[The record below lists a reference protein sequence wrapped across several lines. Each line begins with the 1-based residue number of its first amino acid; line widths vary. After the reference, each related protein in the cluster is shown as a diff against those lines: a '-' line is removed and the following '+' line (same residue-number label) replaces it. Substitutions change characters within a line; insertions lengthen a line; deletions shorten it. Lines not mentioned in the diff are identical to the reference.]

1 MSHELRTP
9 LIGILGYAEFL
20 ENELKDTELFEMANI
35 IKISG
40 KRLNKTLNDILDIS
54 KIESEN
60 QKIEFMELDLVKYLN
75 EQTDLFR
82 IAAEEKKLS
91 FNFETREIKL
101 NAYVD
106 ERLFVSIIANLLNNA
121 IKYTAKGSITI
132 NARKEEDQ
140 AVIEIKDTGVGVEED
155 LQEII
160 FEPFRQASEGFSR
173 KFEGSGL
180 GLSLVKKYT
189 DIMNGTIALQS
200 KPGVGSTFT
209 LRLPINKSAAEKF
222 ISTNWI

>member
-20 ENELKDTELFEMANI
+20 QNELKDKELIEMVNI
-35 IKISG
+35 IRISG
-40 KRLNKTLNDILDIS
+40 NRLNNTLNNILDIS
-54 KIESEN
+54 KVEAAN
-60 QKIEFMELDLVKYLN
+60 PTLEFKELNLLDYLN
-75 EQTDLFR
+75 EQVNLFR
-82 IAAEEKKLS
+82 IAAEDKKLS
-91 FNFETREIKL
+91 FNFETQEIKL

-106 ERLFVSIIANLLNNA
+106 EGLFVSIIANLLNNA
-121 IKYTAKGSITI
+121 IKYTLKGSITI
-132 NARKEEDQ
+132 NAREEDDQ
-140 AVIEIKDTGVGVEED
+140 AVIEIKDTGIGVDED

-173 KFEGSGL
+173 KYEGSGL
-180 GLSLVKKYT
+180 GLSLVKKYV

-209 LRLPINKSAAEKF
+209 LRLPINKNAAEKF